1 MVAVPLTSP
10 DTGGHCGQI
19 NELPLLFGNVGLVA
33 SVPAINLISLKSDP
47 QNAAYFI
54 YKCSLNRISTISV
67 LISLLSD
74 SHQQEIINS
83 DYGCLPFG
91 LIACPQSHG

>member
-19 NELPLLFGNVGLVA
+19 NEPLPLLFGNVGLVA
-33 SVPAINLISLKSDP
+33 SVSAINLISLRSDP

-67 LISLLSD
+67 VISLLSD
-74 SHQQEIINS
+74 PHQQEIVNS
-83 DYGCLPFG
+83 DYGCLPLG
-91 LIACPQSHG
+91 LIVCP